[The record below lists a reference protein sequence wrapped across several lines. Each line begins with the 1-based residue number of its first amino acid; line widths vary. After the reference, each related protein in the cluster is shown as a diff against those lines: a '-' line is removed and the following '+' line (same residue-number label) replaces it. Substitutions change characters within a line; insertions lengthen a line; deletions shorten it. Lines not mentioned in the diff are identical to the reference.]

1 MKEAVIDTTARRTI
15 HDVADVY
22 PLSPMQEGIL
32 FHHLYQGDGAVIPY
46 LIELSFE
53 VRGPLDVDRF
63 EESWN
68 RLIARHEVLRSVFNF
83 RVAERPL
90 QVVLRNRKIAIE
102 RLDASGF
109 DQEEQRTFV
118 DGYRRLQRETPFDL
132 TRDVLM
138 RVGLVRLDEN
148 RHHVVWLFHHILMDG
163 WCMNLLQRDLF
174 TIYAALVEGREP
186 ALPPAVPYRNYIRR
200 IESRDAKESLAF
212 WREFLAG
219 YEKPVVPPGWRRN
232 VELGA
237 LRRLELEFDERET
250 AALRAAG
257 GASRATLNNV
267 IQAAWGLLLA
277 RANDTDDVVFGAVV
291 AARPPD
297 VEGVAEMV
305 GLCMNT
311 VPFRLRVDDDATLAT
326 LVERARIAAVGGQE
340 HAWDSLA
347 DIQSQSAAKRDL
359 ISHILIFESY
369 PCDIR
374 FDATQVEPLPGLV
387 LEQFDSSMP
396 NNYAFQIAVFP
407 GETIRIVFT
416 WREGAFAPSQI
427 QRLARQLRRVLTF
440 FATTPAMRTGDVDV
454 VEEAERAELLTYDV
468 TPLPHE
474 TLAARLSRF
483 FSSATPAVTAD
494 GRTLTWRE
502 LDARSAELATKLG
515 DAKRVAI
522 CLPPNLDFAI
532 AVVACMRIGAAFI
545 PIDPANPK
553 ARTEHILA
561 DCAADVVITPA
572 SFSLR
577 PSSLTS
583 SRAAYVLYTSGTTG
597 KPKGVMIRDASLI
610 NYVSWLRDT
619 IGLTPGDRTA
629 LLSSH
634 AFDLG
639 YTALFGA
646 LLNGA
651 HVHLVDERTRRNPE
665 AIVDLIADA
674 KLTFLKLT
682 PGLLHL
688 LVSASNASRL
698 TTSSLRDVF
707 IGGEPFVPADLH
719 AFHALAPHVTLRNH
733 YGPTETT
740 IGCLSG
746 VLDPTSALVASGHQ
760 ILGRPIHGAAAF
772 VLDAQRR
779 PVAPGTPGELWIGG
793 RGLALGYTSG
803 ATERFV
809 TAPWDPSLRL
819 YRTGDVV
826 ERLDDGRFVFRGRAD
841 DQLKIRGYRVEPAEI
856 ESALRRTPPVRDA
869 AVFAANGELTA
880 YVVCEDV
887 GLDVGALRTGLASS
901 LPDYMIPSHFVAVTR
916 FPLTANGKVDRAAL
930 AEHQPVVRASGGEV
944 RGEIETAIRDIWQSV
959 LAVEN
964 IGPDDDFFILG
975 GHSVK
980 AILALS
986 RIAKKLGTRL
996 EVRDLFD
1003 HPTVRGLARRIEQ
1016 GRGARR
1022 DVAISLRQGSAN
1034 APAYFF
1040 LPPILGTSTIYKELL
1055 GTLDADVRAWGLQCR
1070 GFDDDETPHASMAD
1084 MVAHFVSAIRRIQP
1098 RGPYRLCGYSMGVS
1112 VALEAAALLE
1122 REGERVT
1129 LILIDGLPQLV
1140 EPLDFESLDDL
1151 RTLPHWSHILSI
1163 VTEHL
1168 DADTVGRISR
1178 VARNNAQLLRGR
1190 RFTTALRAD
1199 MYCLEAEDN
1208 ERPAGME
1215 SMRALTSGRFELRRT
1230 PGAHY
1235 TLFQPP
1241 HGRALLRHFHAIVQ
1255 AIAAKEARASSS
1267 PRLHAA
1273 PAPAH
1278 QPVLESQK

>member
-1 MKEAVIDTTARRTI
+1 MKEATINTSNRRRDI
-15 HDVADVY
+15 EDVY

-32 FHHLYQGDGAVIPY
+32 FHHLYQEDGAVIPY

-53 VRGPLDVDRF
+53 VRGPLDAEKF

-68 RLIARHEVLRSVFNF
+68 RVIARHEVLRSVFNF
-83 RVAERPL
+83 RAAERPL
-90 QVVLRNRKIAIE
+90 QVVLRERRLAIE
-102 RLDASGF
+102 HLDATAVE
-109 DQEEQRTFV
+109 DQRAFV
-118 DGYRRLQRETPFDL
+118 DEYRRAQRVTGFDL
-132 TRDVLM
+132 TRDLLM
-138 RVGLVRLDEN
+138 RVALIRLGED
-148 RHHVVWLFHHILMDG
+148 RHHVVWIFHHILMDG

-174 TIYAALVEGREP
+174 TIYAALVEGHEP
-186 ALPPAVPYRNYIRR
+186 ELPRVVPYRNYIRS

-212 WREFLAG
+212 WRKFLDG
-219 YEKPVVPPGWRRN
+219 YERPVIPAGWRRN
-232 VELGA
+232 AELGA
-237 LRRLELEFDERET
+237 LRRLEIELDERET
-250 AALRAAG
+250 SALRAAG
-257 GASRATLNNV
+257 GACRATLNNV
-267 IQAAWGLLLA
+267 IQAAWALILG

-297 VEGVAEMV
+297 VDGVAEMV

-311 VPFRLRVDDDATLAT
+311 VPFRLRVDDGATLAT
-326 LVERARIAAVGGQE
+326 LVERARIAALGGQE

-347 DIQSQSAAKRDL
+347 DIQSQSIPKRDL

-407 GETIRIVFT
+407 GETIRVVFT
-416 WREGAFAPSQI
+416 WREGAFAPTQI
-427 QRLARQLRRVLTF
+427 DRMASQLRRVLHL
-440 FATTPAMRTGDVDV
+440 FATKPTMRAGEVDV
-454 VEEAERAELLTYDV
+454 VDEQERAELLRYDV
-468 TPLPHE
+468 APRAEE
-474 TLAARLSRF
+474 TLAQRLAQF
-483 FSSATPAVTAD
+483 FDSDAPAVTA
-494 GRTLTWRE
+494 GNETLTWRE
-502 LDARSAELATKLG
+502 LDARSAELAEKLG

-522 CLPPNLDFAI
+522 ALPANLDFAVAI
-532 AVVACMRIGAAFI
+532 VACMRIGATFI
-545 PIDPANPK
+545 PIDPANPEE
-553 ARTEHILA
+553 RTRRILDDCQA
-561 DCAADVVITPA
+561 DAVLTTSSFILHSSSLPA
-572 SFSLR
+572 SGG
-577 PSSLTS
+577 
-583 SRAAYVLYTSGTTG
+583 AYLLYTSGTTG
-597 KPKGVMIRDASLI
+597 APKGVLI
-610 NYVSWLRDT
+610 PPSALLNYTDWLRDT
-619 IGLTPGDRTA
+619 IALTRDARTA

-665 AIVDLIADA
+665 AVVDLIADE

-688 LVSASNASRL
+688 LVTASNAQRL

-707 IGGEPFVPADLH
+707 IGGEPFVPADL
-719 AFHALAPHVTLRNH
+719 ATFRELAPHVTLRNH

-746 VLDPTSALVASGHQ
+746 ELDATSALVASGHQ

-772 VLDAQRR
+772 VLDAQLRL
-779 PVAPGTPGELWIGG
+779 VAPGTPGELWIGG
-793 RGLALGYTSG
+793 RGLAIGYTTGS
-803 ATERFV
+803 TERFI

-819 YRTGDVV
+819 YRTGDLV

-841 DQLKIRGYRVEPAEI
+841 DQVKIRGYRVEPAEI
-856 ESALRRTPPVRDA
+856 ENVLRRTPPVRDA
-869 AVFAANGELTA
+869 VVLARNGELTA
-880 YVVCEDV
+880 YVIASDV
-887 GLDVGALRTGLASS
+887 VLDVPSLRSALASS
-901 LPDYMIPSHFVAVTR
+901 LPEYMIPSHFVGVTR
-916 FPLTANGKVDRAAL
+916 FPLTDNGKVNRTAL
-930 AEHQPVVRASGGEV
+930 AEHQPVVRTSGGEV
-944 RGEIETAIRDIWQSV
+944 RGEVETAIRDIWQSV
-959 LAVEN
+959 LAVDN
-964 IGPDDDFFILG
+964 IGPDDDFFVLG

-1022 DVAISLRQGSAN
+1022 DVAISLRQGSAT

-1040 LPPILGTSTIYKELL
+1040 LPPILGTSTIYKELA
-1055 GTLDADVRAWGLQCR
+1055 GALDVDLRAWGLQCR
-1070 GFDDDETPHASMAD
+1070 GFDDDEMPHASMPD
-1084 MVAHFVSAIRRIQP
+1084 MVAHFVSAMRRIQP

-1112 VALEAAALLE
+1112 VALEAAAALE

-1129 LILIDGLPQLV
+1129 LILIDGLPELL
-1140 EPLDFESLDDL
+1140 EPVDLESLDDL
-1151 RTLPHWSHILSI
+1151 RKMPHWSHILSI

-1168 DADTVGRISR
+1168 DEAAVQRISR
-1178 VARNNAQLLRGR
+1178 VARNNAQLLRNR
-1190 RFTTALRAD
+1190 RFTTPLRAD
-1199 MYCLEAEDN
+1199 IYCLEAEDN

-1235 TLFQPP
+1235 TLFHPP
-1241 HGRALLRHFHAIVQ
+1241 HGRTLLRHFQAIVQ
-1255 AIAAKEARASSS
+1255 SIATREERGSSS
-1267 PRLHAA
+1267 PRIHAA
-1273 PAPAH
+1273 PRSAH
-1278 QPVLESQK
+1278 QPALETRQ